1 MVISEIFSLSLKKRH
16 LKIIFFLTTA
26 FKYIHPFEIF
36 EGIKKWREKIRQ
48 IECPKIEPNN
58 KLFWAF

>member
-1 MVISEIFSLSLKKRH
+1 MVINEISSLSLKKIH